1 MGCAIKY
8 YLSSAWTPRPLTIST
23 NDAAGD
29 PSDHFYSAVA
39 KYSHMP
45 EITRAVILDGYV
57 DEPACLGVPP
67 YMAPYPRYVAGALP
81 GEVLYYTIDQLRAD
95 RSILGVMS
103 RADLVVAIAG
113 VTVPGKYLGGT
124 PATLPELERFMAAVQ
139 TTKVLGGP
147 VSMFGAG
154 VEGGK
159 AAARVARSRSFD
171 IVATGDVEAVVA
183 GYVREGRSVDPTL
196 RRTARDVAGW
206 AVRGARVVPQHPD
219 FPHTMIE
226 LETYRGCFRGTCS
239 FCTERFYGRPDFR
252 AVPDIAA
259 EVSALYDL
267 GIRHFRLGR
276 QPDLLTYGAAGDGE
290 FPRPDPEA
298 ITSLYKGIRAA
309 APQLKVLHMDN
320 MNPGTIARHPEESR
334 AVLKAIVK
342 YHTSGDVA
350 AFGME
355 SADPHVIKLNN
366 LKAQPDEV
374 MEAVRIVNEIGG
386 RRGASGL
393 PELLPGLNFVYG
405 LIGETKATFRLNYA
419 FLEALL
425 NEGLLVRRINVRQ
438 VMPFE
443 GTGMG
448 DVGDK
453 IARKHKGLFHAYKN
467 KVREHIDLE
476 MLRRVAP
483 VGTVLRDVRM
493 ELREGPVTF
502 GRQIATYPLLAGV
515 VADLPIGA
523 FADVKVVGH
532 GYRSITAVPFPLD
545 LNSAPIKTLESL
557 PGVGRS
563 RAGAIVRGRPYRDPE
578 AFVTALD
585 DPAVARG
592 LLEYFALR

>member
-1 MGCAIKY
+1 M
-8 YLSSAWTPRPLTIST
+8 
-23 NDAAGD
+23 
-29 PSDHFYSAVA
+29 
-39 KYSHMP
+39 YSHMP
-45 EITRAVILDGYV
+45 DISRAVILDGYV

-81 GEVLYYTIDQLRAD
+81 CEVLYYTIDQLRAD
-95 RSILGVMS
+95 RSILDVMNRS
-103 RADLVVAIAG
+103 DLVVAIAG

-124 PATLPELERFMAAVQ
+124 PATLRELEKFMAAVQ
-139 TTKVLGGP
+139 TTKILGGP

-154 VEGGK
+154 IEGGK
-159 AAARVARSRSFD
+159 AAARVRSSRSFD
-171 IVATGDVEAVVA
+171 IVATGDIEAVVA
-183 GYVREGRSVDPTL
+183 GYVRDGKTVDPGL
-196 RRTARDVAGW
+196 RRRSRDVAEW
-206 AVRGARVVPQHPD
+206 AVKGARIVPQHPD
-219 FPHTMIE
+219 FPHAMIE
-226 LETYRGCFRGTCS
+226 LETYRGCFRGNCS

-252 AVPDIAA
+252 SVPDIVA

-276 QPDLLTYGAAGDGE
+276 QPDLLAYQADGDGE
-290 FPRPDPEA
+290 FPKPNPEA
-298 ITSLYKGIRAA
+298 ITSLYKGIRNV

-320 MNPGTIARHPEESR
+320 ANPGTIARHPEESR
-334 AVLKAIVK
+334 EVLKTIVR

-355 SADPHVIKLNN
+355 SADPHVIRLNN
-366 LKAQPDEV
+366 LKAQPEEV
-374 MEAVRIVNEIGG
+374 KEAIRIVNEIGG
-386 RRGASGL
+386 RRGGSGL

-405 LIGETKATFRLNYA
+405 LMGETKETFRLNYD
-419 FLEALL
+419 FLESLL
-425 NEGLLVRRINVRQ
+425 AENLLVRRINVRQ

-443 GTGMG
+443 GTCMG

-453 IARKHKGLFHAYKN
+453 IASKHKGLFHAHKN
-467 KVREHIDLE
+467 KVREHIDFE

-493 ELREGPVTF
+493 ELREGNLTF

-515 VADLPIGA
+515 VADIPLRS

-532 GYRSITAVPFPLD
+532 GYRSITAVPSPLD
-545 LNSAPIKTLESL
+545 VNSAPRKTLESL

-563 RAGAIVRGRPYRDPE
+563 RAAAIVRGRPYRNADE
-578 AFVTALD
+578 FVKAMD

-592 LLEYFALR
+592 LLDYFVFG